1 MKAYILKLEKDHP
14 NYAQNIRVAHWFWE
28 KQYKRELWIRGQI
41 KLSIFKYLKA
51 KEKFCEE
58 CSTATG
64 RAKFFF

>member
-1 MKAYILKLEKDHP
+1 MVKRKLIINSLLKTNNKS
-14 NYAQNIRVAHWFWE
+14 
-28 KQYKRELWIRGQI
+28 YKRELWIRGQK